1 MISSEMMQLVQRC
14 ASVRDIA
21 DGFMEG
27 VSRFSEELKLAY
39 EIILNY
45 CYVTWPKSFFKSVT
59 YASNCLN

>member
-27 VSRFSEELKLAY
+27 VSRFSSLSDNLCK
-39 EIILNY
+39 
-45 CYVTWPKSFFKSVT
+45 KSFVIFFQNHRRSRTWLLGKR
-59 YASNCLN
+59 Y